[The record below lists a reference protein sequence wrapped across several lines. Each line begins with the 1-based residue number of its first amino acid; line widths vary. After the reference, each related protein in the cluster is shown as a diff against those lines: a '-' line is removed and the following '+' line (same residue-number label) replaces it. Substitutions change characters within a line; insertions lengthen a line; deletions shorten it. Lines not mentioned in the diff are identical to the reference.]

1 MQYTVKQ
8 LAELAGISARTL
20 RYYHQIGLLKPGRVS
35 DAGYRFYGPAEVDR
49 LQQILFYRELGFPLE
64 EITSLLDDPN
74 FDRQAALQSHLA
86 ALQHQRER
94 LDSLILT
101 VEKTIQHE
109 TGGTDMSDEEKF
121 EGFKARIVQENE
133 EKYGAEIRAK
143 YGDQEIDRANAR
155 VLSLTKEEYDA
166 WNALGAEILSGL
178 EQAVR
183 SNADPKGEA
192 GKHLA
197 VLHRHWLSYSWEQY
211 SPAAHKG
218 LAQMYVNDDRST
230 AYYDRNI
237 PGCAAFLHDAIVSHV

>member
-20 RYYHQIGLLKPGRVS
+20 RYYHQIGLLTPGRFS
-35 DAGYRFYGPAEVDR
+35 EAGYRLYGPAQVDR
-49 LQQILFYRELGFPLE
+49 LQQILFYRELGLPLD
-64 EITSLLDDPN
+64 EIASLLDDPD
-74 FDRQAALQSHLA
+74 FDRRKALQSHLA
-86 ALQHQRER
+86 ALRQQRER

-109 TGGTDMSDEEKF
+109 TGGTAMTDMEKF
-121 EGFKARIVQENE
+121 EGFKKQIIQENE
-133 EKYGAEIRAK
+133 EKYGPEIRAK

-155 VLSLTKEEYDA
+155 VLSLTPEEYDA
-166 WNALGAEILSGL
+166 WNTLGAEILSEL

-183 SNADPKGEA
+183 SHADPGGEA

-197 VLHRHWLSYSWEQY
+197 QLHRRWLSYSWEKY

-218 LAQMYVNDDRST
+218 LAQMYVCDERFT
-230 AYYDRNI
+230 AYYDRNV
-237 PGCAAFLHDAIVSHV
+237 PGCAAFLRDAILCHI